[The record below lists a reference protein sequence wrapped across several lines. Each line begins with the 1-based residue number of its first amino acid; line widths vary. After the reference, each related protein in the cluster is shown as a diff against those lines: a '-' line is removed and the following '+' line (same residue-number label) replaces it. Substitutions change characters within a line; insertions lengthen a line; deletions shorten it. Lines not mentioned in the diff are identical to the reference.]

1 MDSNRR
7 MEVDYVKFP
16 LVKTNEKRGAMLFQK
31 LEFEKMTEN
40 KMLEKSVHLLETLIT
55 RRTVRDFSDHPVPI
69 EIIENCIKTA
79 GSAPSGANKQPWS
92 FVIVQDPQV
101 KKEIRIAA
109 EVEEKE
115 FYGHRATKEW
125 LEDLNQFGTDGHKL
139 FLETAP
145 YLIVMFKQVMDTSKD
160 EPRKNYYVNESV
172 GIAAGFLL
180 AAIHNAGLVSLTH
193 TPSPMKFL
201 QEILKRPNNE
211 RAFLLIPVGYPAED
225 AEVPVISKK
234 SFSEIYNVI

>member
-40 KMLEKSVHLLETLIT
+40 KMLEKSVHLLEALIT

-109 EVEEKE
+109 EAEEKE
-115 FYGHRATKEW
+115 FYGHRATKKW
-125 LEDLNQFGTDGHKL
+125 LEDLNQFGTDWHKP
-139 FLETAP
+139 FLDTAP
-145 YLIVMFKQVMDTSKD
+145 YLIVMFKEVVDTSRD

-180 AAIHNAGLVSLTH
+180 TAIHNAGLASLTH
-193 TPSPMKFL
+193 TPSPMGFL
-201 QEILKRPNNE
+201 EKILNRPKNE
-211 RAFLLIPVGYPAED
+211 KAVLLIPVGYPAED
-225 AEVPVISKK
+225 AKVPDLKKK
-234 SFSEIYNVI
+234 SFEEVTTVI